1 MRPLRNIRKKRSVSL
16 AETDAGLWLALLSSV
31 VLGGCST
38 MYGPS
43 AGVGGAA
50 AEDSG
55 GQNESQ
61 LLSQPMPDQKSP
73 DAPPIPS
80 IQGRAINGYLVNA
93 LVFQDANQDGLLS
106 ANENVALTDI
116 SGRFTL
122 PGTSSG
128 DLIVK
133 PVNMLSDAEKEGAQE
148 RLRAIGVFNPDVLTT
163 YYKTASGGRVD
174 FKGQLEL
181 SSSMSG
187 GVVNVTPLTTLVNG
201 LVHSGQL
208 DAATASQKVA
218 QLFGMAPT
226 VDYVALAAS
235 TSVAESKVGLAL
247 QGKAVA
253 LSNLFSSVFLFYED
267 SLSKSSLLES
277 LAVNVL
283 AKLEEASANP
293 LAELDVSAY
302 LASSA
307 DIQSILLEIGHQ
319 SDLEINLTRLRTI
332 VDELVTL
339 NRSWVDG
346 DVVRLSQDTGISGV
360 DHVTSDWRFSLPDSG
375 SVQSY
380 VYGVANRLVGSQE
393 SWLPETWYSTPD
405 GLNLSQGINTIFI
418 KPQANSSENI
428 FRLALNLDT
437 LRPQLQTVEN
447 ISPVKIFA
455 SPYFEPDEKNYASR
469 IEVEDAFFLN
479 QEAVGSA
486 LIPQF
491 QIIRSDSAGALAAAD
506 TISWLQFPN
515 ISDREAINGHDMR
528 LYYRQM
534 DLAGN
539 FSDVA
544 YFDFVYDNVAPV
556 ALLQEDAS
564 LLLDTG
570 IYSYD
575 KYTSSLALDP
585 LQARYSS
592 EYDESTVVT
601 LGQWIRTGDA
611 VDPLLYVVDPVKPIV
626 DGDYTLVAYQTDRA
640 GNNSDILRINHILD
654 TTAPDSKIVSGFLE
668 FNGRALPLLDYDRSH
683 DSLTE
688 WVQYQMVDVSLP
700 ISERPVTE
708 WMNINSVDKSGAYDV
723 YYRSVDRAGNASQ
736 ERYAGQVNVDLD
748 APILKLAEIDTLKLS
763 GSVISNWL
771 RDNFSV
777 AGDPTI
783 LPLIASDERFVGPGL
798 VLKDYFVTARDA
810 SGNAA
815 SPWSMSS
822 IQDDVRRA
830 ELRVVSDS
838 GFLMQ
843 AKKDQATDFVLDT
856 ASDSLIALGSE
867 SSDRAVALNVGDIF
881 LGLGGGDLTLIDTSV
896 QITGLSFLNQAE
908 TQFFVD
914 TFENF
919 LTKEQLHELTLS
931 PIFKAYLE
939 DPDNPGAGGIA
950 IFQSQLTRYGSVSSA
965 EYFSTK
971 WNPSLG
977 RWFVDLGA
985 DDDVMYF
992 GGDAMNVYGGAGSDL
1007 LQGGSGHDYLIAG
1020 SNSEGGSDILRG
1032 YAGNDTLVAGDYY
1045 FHSNVSAV
1053 LEGGSGNDTLVAGNG
1068 RSQLR
1073 GDAGADVFLIAP
1085 IKDSS
1090 APTQVEIV
1098 DFLPGTDL
1106 LLFNGLNKDAVM
1118 KGIFVDHEA
1127 GDVVVDLTNMLGP
1140 EVAPYGSVLTLMD
1153 LATDGLL
1160 PEDIVENWFDFSAE
1174 LAFDWSDLAIDT
1186 IVWS

>member
-1 MRPLRNIRKKRSVSL
+1 
-16 AETDAGLWLALLSSV
+16 
-31 VLGGCST
+31 
-38 MYGPS
+38 MYSPS

-380 VYGVANRLVGSQE
+380 VYGVANRLVGSEE
-393 SWLPETWYSTPD
+393 SWLPETWYSTPE

-486 LIPQF
+486 LIPQV

-668 FNGRALPLLDYDRSH
+668 FNGRVMPVLDYDRSY

-688 WVQYQMVDVSLP
+688 WVQYRMVDVSVP
-700 ISERPVTE
+700 VSERNDSE
-708 WMNINSVDKSGAYDV
+708 WMNINSVNKSGSYDV
-723 YYRSVDRAGNASQ
+723 YYRSIDRAGNASQ
-736 ERYAGQVNVDLD
+736 ELYAGQVNIDLD
-748 APILKLAEIDTLKLS
+748 APILKMASIGPSSTLDDS
-763 GSVISNWL
+763 TMFNWL
-771 RDNFSV
+771 RDHVSV
-777 AGDPTI
+777 VGETFIRPRLASAET
-783 LPLIASDERFVGPGL
+783 LIGPGL
-798 VLKDYFVTARDA
+798 ALKEYFVTAQDA
-810 SGNAA
+810 SGNVT
-815 SPWSMSS
+815 SPWSISS
-822 IQDDVRRA
+822 IQDDVRRS

-843 AKKDQATDFVLDT
+843 AQEDQSTDFVLDST
-856 ASDSLIALGSE
+856 SDSLIALGSKL
-867 SSDRAVALNVGDIF
+867 SDRAVALSVGDIF
-881 LGLGGGDLTLIDTSV
+881 LGLGGGDMTLVDPSL
-896 QITGLSFLNQAE
+896 QISGLSFLNQAE
-908 TQFFVD
+908 TQFFID
-914 TFENF
+914 TFEDF
-919 LTKEQLHELTLS
+919 LTDEQLHQMTRS
-931 PIFKAYLE
+931 PILKAYLE
-939 DPDNPGAGGIA
+939 DADDPEVGGIA
-950 IFQSQLTRYGSVSSA
+950 IFQSQLARYGSISSP
-965 EYFSTK
+965 EYFTTK
-971 WNPSLG
+971 WNASLG

-985 DDDVMYF
+985 NDDVMYF
-992 GGDAMNVYGGAGSDL
+992 GGDAMNVNGGAGSDL
-1007 LQGGSGHDYLIAG
+1007 LQGGAGDDYLITG
-1020 SNSEGGSDILRG
+1020 SNSEGGTDILRG
-1032 YAGNDTLVAGDYY
+1032 YAGHDTLVAGDVY
-1045 FHSNVSAV
+1045 FHSNVNAV
-1053 LEGGSGNDTLVAGNG
+1053 LEGGSGDDTLVAGNG
-1068 RSQLR
+1068 RSQMR
-1073 GDAGADVFLIAP
+1073 GDAGADVFMIAP
-1085 IKDSS
+1085 IENST
-1090 APTQVEIV
+1090 APIQVEIV
-1098 DFLPGTDL
+1098 DFSPGTDRL
-1106 LLFNGLNKDAVM
+1106 IFNGLNKDVVM
-1118 KGIFVDHEA
+1118 KGIFVDHEEN
-1127 GDVVVDLTNMLGP
+1127 DVVIDLSNLLGP
-1140 EVAPYGSVLTLMD
+1140 ESAPYGSTLTITGM
-1153 LATDGLL
+1153 AADGLL
-1160 PEDIVENWFDFSAE
+1160 PEDIVANWFDFSGE
-1174 LAFDWSDLAIDT
+1174 VAFDWSDLAIEVL
-1186 IVWS
+1186 VWA